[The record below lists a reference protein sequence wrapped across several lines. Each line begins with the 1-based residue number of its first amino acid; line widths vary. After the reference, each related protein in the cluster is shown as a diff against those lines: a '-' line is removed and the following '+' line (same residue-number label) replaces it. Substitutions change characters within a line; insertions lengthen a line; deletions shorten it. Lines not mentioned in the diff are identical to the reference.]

1 MNKVLVSAITCLL
14 IISACGGESGTDDG
28 RSREPQAGVTS
39 MSGRVVDRVT
49 NQPIQGARVST
60 NPPTTEDITN
70 SDGKFL
76 LTEQLVPNTLY
87 TLVASANS
95 YEQDT
100 ASASVA
106 DGENK
111 VINFNLQPTL
121 AGGLNVSPSEL
132 NFGNTTSSLQLN
144 ISSDTGDSLDFVI
157 NQPADA
163 WLSIQEPFTGTVSNR
178 SASRMLTV
186 DRSGLSTGSHQTS
199 FTITSNSG
207 STVTVTARL
216 TVQ

>member
-1 MNKVLVSAITCLL
+1 MNKVLCAVLAVTLASCADNTPR
-14 IISACGGESGTDDG
+14 GPDD
-28 RSREPQAGVTS
+28 SREPQTGVTS
-39 MSGRVVDRVT
+39 LSGRVVDRVT

-60 NPPTTEDITN
+60 NPPTTEDVTN

-121 AGGLNVSPSEL
+121 AGGLNISPAEL

-186 DRSGLSTGSHQTS
+186 DRSGLAPGSYQTS

>member
-1 MNKVLVSAITCLL
+1 MNKVLVSAITCVL
-14 IISACGGESGTDDG
+14 ISACGGEPGTDG
-28 RSREPQAGVTS
+28 RSRDPQTGVTS
-39 MSGRVVDRVT
+39 FSGRIVDRVT

-76 LTEQLVPNTLY
+76 LTEQLTPSTLY
-87 TLVASANS
+87 TLVASATG

-132 NFGNTTSSLQLN
+132 NFGNTTSSLQIN
-144 ISSDTGDSLDFVI
+144 ISSETGDSLDFVI